1 MHASTIARAAFG
13 YNRRD
18 APRSEAPTD
27 IKLLDLTLRLLV
39 ACLLGAIIGTEREVH
54 RKAAGLRTNAI
65 IALGSALFTIVG
77 MEMAPAGAD
86 PSRVASTIV
95 TGIGFLGAGAI
106 LRTGRNI
113 QGLTTAA
120 TIWVNAAI
128 GMTVGTGAYALGVAA
143 TLITLGVLLVV
154 GLIERRVERRIAES
168 SRDRR

>member
-1 MHASTIARAAFG
+1 M
-13 YNRRD
+13 
-18 APRSEAPTD
+18 
-27 IKLLDLTLRLLV
+27 

-128 GMTVGTGAYALGVAA
+128 GMAVGTGAYGLAIAT
-143 TLITLGVLLVV
+143 TLITLAVLFVV
-154 GLIERRVERRIAES
+154 GIIERRVERRIAETDR
-168 SRDRR
+168 SRR